1 MLASAATPRRRRA
14 GENKAG
20 TPWNR
25 PIVHIKTNLLSKN
38 ATPRGAPMA
47 GVIGELFSHKRRIID
62 IEDELIRLKTQLSA
76 SNPQH

>member
-1 MLASAATPRRRRA
+1 
-14 GENKAG
+14 
-20 TPWNR
+20 
-25 PIVHIKTNLLSKN
+25 
-38 ATPRGAPMA
+38 MA